1 MYKLLVTIQNRYV
14 QWDYPKPREILFFI
28 VKNLVHLQSVFTSNT
43 MGKFNEIL
51 LTGRGS
57 QQLLTAPRKKNT

>member
-14 QWDYPKPREILFFI
+14 QWDYPKSREILFFT
-28 VKNLVHLQSVFTSNT
+28 VQNLVYLQFAFTSYT